1 MTVRSIVC
9 VFFKCYDNYRHV
21 TVFYCHGIIRIKQ
34 ELLQVIMKKRIVQ
47 LQIGA
52 AAIAAILGT
61 GSVINAFPCS
71 AALVTAYAKEQ
82 NTEENVTVVNEKT
95 TWKYL
100 DNNTDPASGLSS
112 LTAWTTPDFNDSA
125 WKSAAGKFGAKRGS
139 LTSFNGFTPTVLLQQ
154 YQEEESSKCTPTF
167 FFRTTFNAQNIDQI
181 TSVTGTLF
189 HDDAVAVYLNGQLIT
204 SADMPDEKHENNLYY
219 AGVSAGAPKEA
230 SVVLTKDQLKSILK
244 EGSNVLSVE
253 LHQDRESSSDIYF
266 EFQNLSLNYNENNT
280 DGDNSGSNDEKVTQ
294 KSIFLTV
301 GNDTSSQGI
310 TWYAD
315 TETAGEVQYAVK
327 TGDTF
332 PENYLTVPASSTAA
346 NEKGFYSNQAVLTG
360 LLPDKEYVY
369 RVKNGDTISD
379 IYSFTSGNNDGSYEF
394 AFVGDPQIG
403 AGSTDS
409 DIEGWNETLKTI
421 SSKFNADFLLS
432 GGDQVNTASNE
443 TQYTGYINEL
453 FTSLPSATTIGNHD
467 SGSAA
472 YNQHFNL
479 PNESADKGQTTAG
492 SDYWFVYENTLFI
505 NLNSNDRSTAEHKAF
520 IEEAIAANPNVKWKT
535 VVFHH
540 SIFSTASHVDD
551 GDIITR
557 RNELPQVFK
566 DLDID
571 VVLMGHDHVYTRT
584 YMMDG
589 TTPDTSKGVQSSVTN
604 PTGILYL
611 TANSASGSKYYDIKA
626 PNAEYSAKMDQS
638 YRRTVTDIKVTD
650 TSYTM
655 KTYYADDLSLLDE
668 FTIYKADNTA
678 LLNKINELKNMNLSE
693 PDYTKD
699 SWKSFSDA
707 LTSAEELLKN
717 SDATQDMLDASLLD
731 LQTAYENLV
740 KTDDQNGNDN
750 NGNNNN
756 GDNNNGNNNNGNN
769 NNGNNNNGNNSGNN
783 NANNN
788 NNSSNKANTSA
799 PSAKTGDITT
809 FAPIALLLAASLS
822 VIAFITKRRRSA

>member
-1 MTVRSIVC
+1 
-9 VFFKCYDNYRHV
+9 
-21 TVFYCHGIIRIKQ
+21 
-34 ELLQVIMKKRIVQ
+34 MKKRIVQ

-125 WKSAAGKFGAKRGS
+125 WKSAAGKFGAKRGA

-154 YQEEESSKCTPTF
+154 YQDQENSKCTPTF

-253 LHQDRESSSDIYF
+253 LHQDRESCSDIYF

-315 TETAGEVQYAVK
+315 TETAEEVQYAVK

-693 PDYTKD
+693 SDYTKD

>member
-1 MTVRSIVC
+1 
-9 VFFKCYDNYRHV
+9 
-21 TVFYCHGIIRIKQ
+21 
-34 ELLQVIMKKRIVQ
+34 MKKRIVQ

-112 LTAWTTPDFNDSA
+112 LTTWTTPDFNDSA
-125 WKSAAGKFGAKRGS
+125 WKSAAGKFGAKRGA

-154 YQEEESSKCTPTF
+154 YQDQENSKCTPTF

-360 LLPDKEYVY
+360 LLRDKEYVY

-693 PDYTKD
+693 SDYTKD

-731 LQTAYENLV
+731 LQTAYEHLV

>member
-1 MTVRSIVC
+1 
-9 VFFKCYDNYRHV
+9 
-21 TVFYCHGIIRIKQ
+21 
-34 ELLQVIMKKRIVQ
+34 MKKRIVQ

-125 WKSAAGKFGAKRGS
+125 WKSAAGKFGAKRGA

-154 YQEEESSKCTPTF
+154 YQDQENSKCTPTF

-611 TANSASGSKYYDIKA
+611 TANSASGVS
-626 PNAEYSAKMDQS
+626 Q
-638 YRRTVTDIKVTD
+638 
-650 TSYTM
+650 
-655 KTYYADDLSLLDE
+655 
-668 FTIYKADNTA
+668 
-678 LLNKINELKNMNLSE
+678 
-693 PDYTKD
+693 
-699 SWKSFSDA
+699 
-707 LTSAEELLKN
+707 
-717 SDATQDMLDASLLD
+717 
-731 LQTAYENLV
+731 
-740 KTDDQNGNDN
+740 
-750 NGNNNN
+750 
-756 GDNNNGNNNNGNN
+756 
-769 NNGNNNNGNNSGNN
+769 
-783 NANNN
+783 
-788 NNSSNKANTSA
+788 
-799 PSAKTGDITT
+799 
-809 FAPIALLLAASLS
+809 
-822 VIAFITKRRRSA
+822 TKRY

>member
-1 MTVRSIVC
+1 
-9 VFFKCYDNYRHV
+9 
-21 TVFYCHGIIRIKQ
+21 
-34 ELLQVIMKKRIVQ
+34 MKKRIVQ

-467 SGSAA
+467 SG
-472 YNQHFNL
+472 
-479 PNESADKGQTTAG
+479 
-492 SDYWFVYENTLFI
+492 
-505 NLNSNDRSTAEHKAF
+505 
-520 IEEAIAANPNVKWKT
+520 
-535 VVFHH
+535 
-540 SIFSTASHVDD
+540 
-551 GDIITR
+551 
-557 RNELPQVFK
+557 
-566 DLDID
+566 
-571 VVLMGHDHVYTRT
+571 
-584 YMMDG
+584 
-589 TTPDTSKGVQSSVTN
+589 
-604 PTGILYL
+604 
-611 TANSASGSKYYDIKA
+611 
-626 PNAEYSAKMDQS
+626 
-638 YRRTVTDIKVTD
+638 
-650 TSYTM
+650 
-655 KTYYADDLSLLDE
+655 
-668 FTIYKADNTA
+668 
-678 LLNKINELKNMNLSE
+678 
-693 PDYTKD
+693 
-699 SWKSFSDA
+699 
-707 LTSAEELLKN
+707 
-717 SDATQDMLDASLLD
+717 
-731 LQTAYENLV
+731 
-740 KTDDQNGNDN
+740 
-750 NGNNNN
+750 
-756 GDNNNGNNNNGNN
+756 
-769 NNGNNNNGNNSGNN
+769 
-783 NANNN
+783 
-788 NNSSNKANTSA
+788 
-799 PSAKTGDITT
+799 
-809 FAPIALLLAASLS
+809 
-822 VIAFITKRRRSA
+822 

>member
-1 MTVRSIVC
+1 
-9 VFFKCYDNYRHV
+9 
-21 TVFYCHGIIRIKQ
+21 
-34 ELLQVIMKKRIVQ
+34 MKKRIVQ

-125 WKSAAGKFGAKRGS
+125 WKSAAGKFGAKRGA

-154 YQEEESSKCTPTF
+154 YQDQENSKCTPTF

-394 AFVGDPQIG
+394 AFVGDSQIG

-693 PDYTKD
+693 SDYTKD

-717 SDATQDMLDASLLD
+717 FDATQDMLDASLLD

>member
-1 MTVRSIVC
+1 
-9 VFFKCYDNYRHV
+9 
-21 TVFYCHGIIRIKQ
+21 
-34 ELLQVIMKKRIVQ
+34 MKKRIVQ

-82 NTEENVTVVNEKT
+82 NTEENVTVVNENT

-112 LTAWTTPDFNDSA
+112 LTAWTAPDFNDSA
-125 WKSAAGKFGAKRGS
+125 WKSAAGKFGAKKGA

-167 FFRTTFNAQNIDQI
+167 FFRTTFNAENIDQI

-294 KSIFLTV
+294 KSIFLTI

-310 TWYAD
+310 TWYVD

-332 PENYLTVPASSTAA
+332 PENYLTASASSTAA

-403 AGSTDS
+403 AGSTDR
-409 DIEGWNETLKTI
+409 DIEGWKETLKTI

-566 DLDID
+566 DFDID

-693 PDYTKD
+693 SDYTKD

-731 LQTAYENLV
+731 LQTAYEHLV

-756 GDNNNGNNNNGNN
+756 GNSGNNNGDNSGNNNGNNNSNNNSNNNGNSNGNN
-769 NNGNNNNGNNSGNN
+769 NSNNNG
-783 NANNN
+783 
-788 NNSSNKANTSA
+788 SNKASVSA

>member
-1 MTVRSIVC
+1 
-9 VFFKCYDNYRHV
+9 
-21 TVFYCHGIIRIKQ
+21 
-34 ELLQVIMKKRIVQ
+34 MKKRIVQ

-125 WKSAAGKFGAKRGS
+125 WKSAAGKFGAKRGA

-154 YQEEESSKCTPTF
+154 YQDQENSKCTPTF

-315 TETAGEVQYAVK
+315 TETAEEVQYAVK

-551 GDIITR
+551 GDI
-557 RNELPQVFK
+557 
-566 DLDID
+566 
-571 VVLMGHDHVYTRT
+571 
-584 YMMDG
+584 
-589 TTPDTSKGVQSSVTN
+589 
-604 PTGILYL
+604 
-611 TANSASGSKYYDIKA
+611 
-626 PNAEYSAKMDQS
+626 
-638 YRRTVTDIKVTD
+638 
-650 TSYTM
+650 
-655 KTYYADDLSLLDE
+655 
-668 FTIYKADNTA
+668 
-678 LLNKINELKNMNLSE
+678 
-693 PDYTKD
+693 
-699 SWKSFSDA
+699 
-707 LTSAEELLKN
+707 
-717 SDATQDMLDASLLD
+717 
-731 LQTAYENLV
+731 
-740 KTDDQNGNDN
+740 
-750 NGNNNN
+750 
-756 GDNNNGNNNNGNN
+756 
-769 NNGNNNNGNNSGNN
+769 
-783 NANNN
+783 
-788 NNSSNKANTSA
+788 
-799 PSAKTGDITT
+799 TT

>member
-1 MTVRSIVC
+1 
-9 VFFKCYDNYRHV
+9 
-21 TVFYCHGIIRIKQ
+21 
-34 ELLQVIMKKRIVQ
+34 MKKRIVQ

-125 WKSAAGKFGAKRGS
+125 WKSAAGKFGAKRGA

-154 YQEEESSKCTPTF
+154 YQDQENSKCTPTF

-453 FTSLPSATTIGNHD
+453 FTSLPNATTIGNHD

-693 PDYTKD
+693 SDYTKD

-717 SDATQDMLDASLLD
+717 FDATQDMLDASLLD

>member
-1 MTVRSIVC
+1 
-9 VFFKCYDNYRHV
+9 
-21 TVFYCHGIIRIKQ
+21 
-34 ELLQVIMKKRIVQ
+34 MKKRIVQ

-125 WKSAAGKFGAKRGS
+125 WKSAAGKFGAKRGA

-154 YQEEESSKCTPTF
+154 YQDQENSKCTPTF

-379 IYSFTSGNNDGSYEF
+379 IYSFNYGNKDGSYEF

-693 PDYTKD
+693 SDYTKD

-717 SDATQDMLDASLLD
+717 FDATQDMLDASLLD

>member
-1 MTVRSIVC
+1 M
-9 VFFKCYDNYRHV
+9 
-21 TVFYCHGIIRIKQ
+21 II
-34 ELLQVIMKKRIVQ
+34 LM
-47 LQIGA
+47 
-52 AAIAAILGT
+52 
-61 GSVINAFPCS
+61 ND
-71 AALVTAYAKEQ
+71 AY
-82 NTEENVTVVNEKT
+82 NWNHT
-95 TWKYL
+95 
-100 DNNTDPASGLSS
+100 LSS
-112 LTAWTTPDFNDSA
+112 ALSA
-125 WKSAAGKFGAKRGS
+125 HSNVSFILSAG
-139 LTSFNGFTPTVLLQQ
+139 
-154 YQEEESSKCTPTF
+154 
-167 FFRTTFNAQNIDQI
+167 DQI
-181 TSVTGTLF
+181 NQTSVSK
-189 HDDAVAVYLNGQLIT
+189 DADKLEQQI
-204 SADMPDEKHENNLYY
+204 EY
-219 AGVSAGAPKEA
+219 AGF
-230 SVVLTKDQLKSILK
+230 
-244 EGSNVLSVE
+244 LS
-253 LHQDRESSSDIYF
+253 S
-266 EFQNLSLNYNENNT
+266 
-280 DGDNSGSNDEKVTQ
+280 
-294 KSIFLTV
+294 
-301 GNDTSSQGI
+301 
-310 TWYAD
+310 
-315 TETAGEVQYAVK
+315 
-327 TGDTF
+327 
-332 PENYLTVPASSTAA
+332 P
-346 NEKGFYSNQAVLTG
+346 
-360 LLPDKEYVY
+360 LLRSMPV
-369 RVKNGDTISD
+369 
-379 IYSFTSGNNDGSYEF
+379 
-394 AFVGDPQIG
+394 
-403 AGSTDS
+403 
-409 DIEGWNETLKTI
+409 
-421 SSKFNADFLLS
+421 
-432 GGDQVNTASNE
+432 
-443 TQYTGYINEL
+443 
-453 FTSLPSATTIGNHD
+453 ATTIGNHD

-693 PDYTKD
+693 SDYTKD

-717 SDATQDMLDASLLD
+717 FDATQDMLDASLLD

-756 GDNNNGNNNNGNN
+756 GDNNNGNN

>member
-1 MTVRSIVC
+1 
-9 VFFKCYDNYRHV
+9 
-21 TVFYCHGIIRIKQ
+21 
-34 ELLQVIMKKRIVQ
+34 MKKRIVQ

-125 WKSAAGKFGAKRGS
+125 WKSAAGKFGAKRGA

-154 YQEEESSKCTPTF
+154 YQDQENSKCTPTF

-315 TETAGEVQYAVK
+315 TETAGEVQYAGK
-327 TGDTF
+327 TGDKF

-693 PDYTKD
+693 SDYTKD

-717 SDATQDMLDASLLD
+717 FDATQDMLDASLLD

>member
-1 MTVRSIVC
+1 
-9 VFFKCYDNYRHV
+9 
-21 TVFYCHGIIRIKQ
+21 
-34 ELLQVIMKKRIVQ
+34 MKKRIVQ

-125 WKSAAGKFGAKRGS
+125 WKSAAGKFGAKRGA

-154 YQEEESSKCTPTF
+154 YQDQENSKCTPTF

-346 NEKGFYSNQAVLTG
+346 NEKGFYSNQAFLTG

-655 KTYYADDLSLLDE
+655 KTYYADNLSLLDE

-693 PDYTKD
+693 SDYTKD

>member
-1 MTVRSIVC
+1 
-9 VFFKCYDNYRHV
+9 
-21 TVFYCHGIIRIKQ
+21 
-34 ELLQVIMKKRIVQ
+34 MKKRIVQ

-71 AALVTAYAKEQ
+71 AALVTAYVKEQ

-125 WKSAAGKFGAKRGS
+125 WKSAAGKFGAKRGA

-154 YQEEESSKCTPTF
+154 YQDQENSKCTPTF

-604 PTGILYL
+604 PTGILYI

-693 PDYTKD
+693 SDYTKD

-717 SDATQDMLDASLLD
+717 FDATQDMLDASLLD

>member
-1 MTVRSIVC
+1 
-9 VFFKCYDNYRHV
+9 
-21 TVFYCHGIIRIKQ
+21 
-34 ELLQVIMKKRIVQ
+34 MKKRTVQ

-61 GSVINAFPCS
+61 GGILNAFPFSS
-71 AALVTAYAKEQ
+71 APVTAYAKEQ
-82 NTEENVTVVNEKT
+82 NTEENVAAVNENT

-100 DNNTDPASGLSS
+100 DDNTDPASGLSS
-112 LTAWTTPDFNDSA
+112 LTAWTASDFNDSA
-125 WKSAAGKFGAKRGS
+125 WKSASGKFGAKKGA

-154 YQEEESSKCTPTF
+154 YQEEGSSKCTPTF
-167 FFRTTFNAQNIDQI
+167 FFRTTFDAKNIDQI

-204 SADMPDEKHENNLYY
+204 SVDMPTDAQENNLYY
-219 AGVSAGAPKEA
+219 AGVSAGAPKET
-230 SVVLTKDQLKSILK
+230 SVVLTKDQLKNILK
-244 EGSNVLSVE
+244 EGSNVLAVE

-280 DGDNSGSNDEKVTQ
+280 DGDNNGNNAEKVSQ

-301 GNDTSSQGI
+301 GSDTSSQGI

-327 TGDTF
+327 TGNTF
-332 PENYLTVPASSTAA
+332 PENYLTASASSTAA

-369 RVKNGDTISD
+369 RVKNGNTVSD

-403 AGSTDS
+403 AGSTAN

-453 FTSLPSATTIGNHD
+453 FTTLPSATTIGNHD
-467 SGSAA
+467 SSSAA

-505 NLNSNDRSTAEHKAF
+505 DLNSNDRSTAEHKAF
-520 IEEAIAANPNVKWKT
+520 IEEAIKANPNVKWKT
-535 VVFHH
+535 VIFHH
-540 SIFSTASHVDD
+540 SIFSTASHFDD
-551 GDIITR
+551 SDIITR
-557 RNELPQVFK
+557 RDELPQVFK
-566 DLDID
+566 ELDID

-638 YRRTVTDIKVTD
+638 YRRTVTDVKVTD
-650 TSYTM
+650 TSYTL

-693 PDYTKD
+693 SDYTKD

-707 LTSAEELLKN
+707 LKSAQDVLKN
-717 SDATQDMLDASLLD
+717 SDATQTMLDEALSD
-731 LQTAYENLV
+731 LQTAYSNLIKVDENG
-740 KTDDQNGNDN
+740 DNNNNGNSDN
-750 NGNNNN
+750 DGNSNNNGNGNNNDN
-756 GDNNNGNNNNGNN
+756 SNNNDNNNGNNNNSSPNSS
-769 NNGNNNNGNNSGNN
+769 SGNSN
-783 NANNN
+783 NAGNKTT
-788 NNSSNKANTSA
+788 SSTTSV
-799 PSAKTGDITT
+799 KTGDITT

-822 VIAFITKRRRSA
+822 VIAFITKRKRSA

>member
-1 MTVRSIVC
+1 
-9 VFFKCYDNYRHV
+9 
-21 TVFYCHGIIRIKQ
+21 
-34 ELLQVIMKKRIVQ
+34 
-47 LQIGA
+47 
-52 AAIAAILGT
+52 
-61 GSVINAFPCS
+61 
-71 AALVTAYAKEQ
+71 
-82 NTEENVTVVNEKT
+82 
-95 TWKYL
+95 
-100 DNNTDPASGLSS
+100 
-112 LTAWTTPDFNDSA
+112 
-125 WKSAAGKFGAKRGS
+125 
-139 LTSFNGFTPTVLLQQ
+139 
-154 YQEEESSKCTPTF
+154 
-167 FFRTTFNAQNIDQI
+167 
-181 TSVTGTLF
+181 
-189 HDDAVAVYLNGQLIT
+189 
-204 SADMPDEKHENNLYY
+204 MPDEKHENNLYY

-453 FTSLPSATTIGNHD
+453 FT
-467 SGSAA
+467 
-472 YNQHFNL
+472 
-479 PNESADKGQTTAG
+479 DKGQTTAG

-668 FTIYKADNTA
+668 FTIYKADNT
-678 LLNKINELKNMNLSE
+678 
-693 PDYTKD
+693 
-699 SWKSFSDA
+699 
-707 LTSAEELLKN
+707 SAEELLKN